1 MFHFLRIPCSTW
13 RHVYYSQWC
22 TDSESATVTLQ
33 VKASPRLVGRV
44 EEAAKREGV
53 ARAEWVRAALVAAC
67 RAAASK

>member
-1 MFHFLRIPCSTW
+1 MPR
-13 RHVYYSQWC
+13 